1 MQVYWRMLHCPAAKQ
16 RVATGLRER
25 GLLSTAQVQCGKN
38 GEFDGVYFAWLYLF
52 IYIVVA
58 LYSYMFIYLYRYFA
72 IFLLLNCMLKAW
84 EYCFLYIYCTY

>member
-1 MQVYWRMLHCPAAKQ
+1 MSHCPAAKP

-58 LYSYMFIYLYRYFA
+58 LYYYMLIYHIGIALF
-72 IFLLLNCMLKAW
+72 
-84 EYCFLYIYCTY
+84 IYCTFGHIRYSIFK